1 MSQQY
6 TLIDLL
12 YIIRKNLKIFTIVF
26 LVSAT
31 ISVIIS
37 LLLPKWYKA
46 SARLLPPK
54 PESELFGL
62 GSLENMVPFAGL
74 NLFGQDDEILELL
87 AILQSRTM
95 LNQIINEYDLINR
108 YDVENIEEARE
119 ALLDNC
125 EFEIEENG
133 TLLISVYDKRPDI
146 AASMANRFA
155 KLLDSLNVHFKTGKA
170 KQDRI
175 FIENRLKEA
184 EQALVDA
191 EKRFKE
197 FQETYG
203 AIALTEQTKA
213 AIEAAATLQ
222 AEIYAVE
229 VELSVKEQSLSPKHY
244 TVVQLRRQLEG
255 LKKKLEELVG
265 GKLAANGGDIAKP
278 ENLFIPFEELPELGL
293 KYARLF
299 REVEAQAKIYEFL
312 YKQYEQAKIR
322 EAHDTPT
329 LQVLDPAV
337 PPIRKA
343 RPKRSLIVLISVFAT
358 MMFTFLLFLIKDM
371 LLSLKEESPQ
381 KYQKASYIFGRFL
394 KQ

>member
-12 YIIRKNLKIFTIVF
+12 YIVRKNLKTFLVVF
-26 LVSAT
+26 LISAT
-31 ISVIIS
+31 ISVVIS

-54 PESELFGL
+54 PDSELFGL

-74 NLFGQDDEILELL
+74 NLFGQDDEILQLL

-95 LNQIINEYDLINR
+95 LNQIINEYDLQNR
-108 YDVENIEEARE
+108 YNVENIEEARE

-133 TLLISVYDKRPDI
+133 TLLISVYDKKPEI

-155 KLLDSLNVHFKTGKA
+155 ALLDSLNIHFKTRKA
-170 KQDRI
+170 RQNRI
-175 FIENRLKEA
+175 FIENRLRKA
-184 EQALVDA
+184 EQILAEA

-203 AIALTEQTKA
+203 AIALPEQTKA

-229 VELSVKEQSLSPKHY
+229 VELSVKEHSLSPKHY

-255 LKKKLEELVG
+255 LKKKLEELIG
-265 GKLAANGGDIAKP
+265 GKLAANGRNTSP
-278 ENLFIPFEELPELGL
+278 VENLFIPFDELPELGL

-329 LQVLDPAV
+329 LQILDPAV
-337 PPIRKA
+337 PPLRKA
-343 RPKRSLIVLISVFAT
+343 RPKRSIIVLISVFVT
-358 MMFTFLLFLIKDM
+358 MLFTFLFFLIKDM

-381 KYQKASYIFGRFL
+381 RFQKASYVFGRFL
-394 KQ
+394 RQ